1 MSNIK
6 YYDKTIYQIEQ
17 KIKKEVFILI
27 IFTISFIF
35 GFFIGNNEIDY
46 KKENTKELQVEINN
60 LK

>member
-6 YYDKTIYQIEQ
+6 YYDKKLYQIEQ

-35 GFFIGNNEIDY
+35 GFFIENNEIDY